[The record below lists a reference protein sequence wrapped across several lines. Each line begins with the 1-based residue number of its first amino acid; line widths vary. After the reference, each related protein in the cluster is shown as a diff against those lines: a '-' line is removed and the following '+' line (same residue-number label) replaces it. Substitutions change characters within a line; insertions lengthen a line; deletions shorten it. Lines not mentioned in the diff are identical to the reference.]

1 MKTHDTAGFGS
12 EALDLLLDASA
23 PRRTRSQTSASM
35 MAATQRSR
43 KNPEA
48 FSIHKML
55 DAPKWERRPASFDGA
70 EAQWAIIYG

>member
-1 MKTHDTAGFGS
+1 
-12 EALDLLLDASA
+12 
-23 PRRTRSQTSASM
+23 M

-70 EAQWAIIYG
+70 EAQWVIIYG